1 MSMKADFELEFSSE
15 PEAKKAF
22 AVLSK
27 DLKTIKGT
35 LKSSLK
41 GRKILATAE
50 SGSFAGLRAMSN
62 SFLRSARITYDIIDS
77 VAGRPKVKA
86 VEEENDSID

>member
-15 PEAKKAF
+15 QEAKKAF

-27 DLKTIKGT
+27 DMKTIKGT
-35 LKSSLK
+35 LKSRQSGK
-41 GRKILATAE
+41 KIFATAQ

-62 SFLRSARITYDIIDS
+62 SFLRSARITYDIIDA
-77 VAGRPKVKA
+77 VAGRKQNKA
-86 VEEENDSID
+86 MEEEDNNSF